1 MLGCLLNTKIN
12 MRLNERLV
20 GCKNKYVAGCKAGLN
35 SKMNQAEQVW
45 SEYEAECVADCEAEW
60 ETEI

>member
-20 GCKNKYVAGCKAGLN
+20 GCKNKYVAGCEA
-35 SKMNQAEQVW
+35 
-45 SEYEAECVADCEAEW
+45 AECVAKFKSESG
-60 ETEI
+60 

>member
-20 GCKNKYVAGCKAGLN
+20 GCKNQYVAECEA
-35 SKMNQAEQVW
+35 
-45 SEYEAECVADCEAEW
+45 AECEAKFKNESG
-60 ETEI
+60 

>member
-20 GCKNKYVAGCKAGLN
+20 GCKNKYVAECEA
-35 SKMNQAEQVW
+35 
-45 SEYEAECVADCEAEW
+45 AECEAKFKNESG
-60 ETEI
+60 

>member
-1 MLGCLLNTKIN
+1 MLGCFLNTKIN

-20 GCKNKYVAGCKAGLN
+20 GCKNKYVAGCEA
-35 SKMNQAEQVW
+35 AECEAKFKNESVW

-60 ETEI
+60 EAEI